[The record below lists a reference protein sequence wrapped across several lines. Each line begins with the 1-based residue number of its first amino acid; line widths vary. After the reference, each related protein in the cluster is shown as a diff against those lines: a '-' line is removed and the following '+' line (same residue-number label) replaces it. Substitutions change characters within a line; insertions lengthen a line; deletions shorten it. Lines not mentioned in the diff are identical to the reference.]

1 MRIIIVF
8 FSFLVF
14 GCVSKISKKEHSLY
28 WHSQSAEYKALC
40 IQAYNIARAKLDKEL
55 LKDHNKPIAI
65 VADLDET
72 VLNNTPFNE
81 MLLEEDLTYNQDLWS
96 TWVNKKIATAVPGSI
111 EFFNYASKK
120 NVEIIYLSNRLVEN
134 YQPTKENLIE
144 LGFPFD
150 ASTKML
156 LRADSRDKEPRR
168 NELNDYEII
177 LLLGDNLGD
186 FHQDFFGKDNQ
197 GRWDATI
204 KYKDDFGDKFILFPN
219 LIYGN
224 WEEGFEE

>member
-1 MRIIIVF
+1 MRIILIF

-55 LKDHNKPIAI
+55 LK
-65 VADLDET
+65 E
-72 VLNNTPFNE
+72 NNTPFNE

-134 YQPTKENLIE
+134 YQPTKENLIK
-144 LGFPFD
+144 LGFPFE

-197 GRWDATI
+197 GRWDAAI
-204 KYKDDFGDKFILFPN
+204 KHKDDFGDKFILFPN

-224 WEEGFEE
+224 WEDGFEE

>member
-1 MRIIIVF
+1 
-8 FSFLVF
+8 
-14 GCVSKISKKEHSLY
+14 
-28 WHSQSAEYKALC
+28 
-40 IQAYNIARAKLDKEL
+40 
-55 LKDHNKPIAI
+55 
-65 VADLDET
+65 
-72 VLNNTPFNE
+72 
-81 MLLEEDLTYNQDLWS
+81 
-96 TWVNKKIATAVPGSI
+96 
-111 EFFNYASKK
+111 
-120 NVEIIYLSNRLVEN
+120 
-134 YQPTKENLIE
+134 
-144 LGFPFD
+144 
-150 ASTKML
+150 ML

-197 GRWDATI
+197 DRWDATM

>member
-1 MRIIIVF
+1 MRIILIF

-156 LRADSRDKEPRR
+156 LRADSRNKEPRR
-168 NELNDYEII
+168 NQLSDYEII
-177 LLLGDNLGD
+177 LLLLS
-186 FHQDFFGKDNQ
+186 
-197 GRWDATI
+197 
-204 KYKDDFGDKFILFPN
+204 
-219 LIYGN
+219 LIHI
-224 WEEGFEE
+224 

>member
-1 MRIIIVF
+1 MRIILIF

-96 TWVNKKIATAVPGSI
+96 TWVNKK
-111 EFFNYASKK
+111 
-120 NVEIIYLSNRLVEN
+120 
-134 YQPTKENLIE
+134 
-144 LGFPFD
+144 
-150 ASTKML
+150 
-156 LRADSRDKEPRR
+156 
-168 NELNDYEII
+168 
-177 LLLGDNLGD
+177 LLLQCLAQLS
-186 FHQDFFGKDNQ
+186 F
-197 GRWDATI
+197 
-204 KYKDDFGDKFILFPN
+204 
-219 LIYGN
+219 LIMPPKKM
-224 WEEGFEE
+224 

>member
-1 MRIIIVF
+1 M
-8 FSFLVF
+8 
-14 GCVSKISKKEHSLY
+14 
-28 WHSQSAEYKALC
+28 
-40 IQAYNIARAKLDKEL
+40 
-55 LKDHNKPIAI
+55 
-65 VADLDET
+65 
-72 VLNNTPFNE
+72 NNTG
-81 MLLEEDLTYNQDLWS
+81 T
-96 TWVNKKIATAVPGSI
+96 
-111 EFFNYASKK
+111 
-120 NVEIIYLSNRLVEN
+120 
-134 YQPTKENLIE
+134 NLILNSE
-144 LGFPFD
+144 RLNIHSD
-150 ASTKML
+150 
-156 LRADSRDKEPRR
+156 RANL

>member
-1 MRIIIVF
+1 MSLKFQKKSIRFIGIVN
-8 FSFLVF
+8 
-14 GCVSKISKKEHSLY
+14 
-28 WHSQSAEYKALC
+28 QQNTKALC

-55 LKDHNKPIAI
+55 LKDHNKNLSQI

-144 LGFPFD
+144 WGF
-150 ASTKML
+150 L
-156 LRADSRDKEPRR
+156 LMIQQKC
-168 NELNDYEII
+168 Y
-177 LLLGDNLGD
+177 
-186 FHQDFFGKDNQ
+186 
-197 GRWDATI
+197 
-204 KYKDDFGDKFILFPN
+204 
-219 LIYGN
+219 
-224 WEEGFEE
+224 

>member
-1 MRIIIVF
+1 MRIILIF

-120 NVEIIYLSNRLVEN
+120 NVD
-134 YQPTKENLIE
+134 
-144 LGFPFD
+144 FPFE

>member
-1 MRIIIVF
+1 MRIILIF

-14 GCVSKISKKEHSLY
+14 GCVSKISKKSIRFIGIVNQQNTKLFV
-28 WHSQSAEYKALC
+28 YKHITL
-40 IQAYNIARAKLDKEL
+40 QRAKLDKEL

-120 NVEIIYLSNRLVEN
+120 CRESFIYQIGWWKTIS
-134 YQPTKENLIE
+134 Q
-144 LGFPFD
+144 
-150 ASTKML
+150 
-156 LRADSRDKEPRR
+156 LRK
-168 NELNDYEII
+168 I
-177 LLLGDNLGD
+177 
-186 FHQDFFGKDNQ
+186 
-197 GRWDATI
+197 
-204 KYKDDFGDKFILFPN
+204 
-219 LIYGN
+219 
-224 WEEGFEE
+224 